1 MSYGLGYRAPNIF
14 SVFLRPICR
23 LTPDPA
29 APAVAAV
36 HDRERHQH
44 TAGMSQRLT
53 RSSAV
58 GTTAARDSGKTG
70 KKRALYYN
78 AIAVIIKTV
87 FCIPANKADKEQTSK
102 EVILGIL
109 CIFIRSRLTLRGRPT
124 VTEPAA
130 PAGQCKERIGGLC
143 QV

>member
-29 APAVAAV
+29 APAVLQCMTG
-36 HDRERHQH
+36 RHQH

-53 RSSAV
+53 RSSAA
-58 GTTAARDSGKTG
+58 GTTAARDRGKTG
-70 KKRALYYN
+70 KKSALYYN
-78 AIAVIIKTV
+78 ATTVIIKTV

-130 PAGQCKERIGGLC
+130 PAVQCRGGQEASAKCN
-143 QV
+143 